1 MKTHVCASIS
11 GALYMLYL
19 SSVPS
24 YYFQLPVTMIKP
36 ESPKLVITSISPES
50 GGEGTEV
57 DINGTGF
64 SKSITENTATLNGK
78 TCEIVAATETSLK
91 IKIPAN
97 PGSGKIVV
105 TVGGVSAET
114 TTFTFIPSGALAVT
128 SIAPAT
134 GPKNTSVVIKG
145 TGFGATPGENTVTLN
160 GKSATVINASS
171 TQLSITI
178 PAGAGSG
185 KIVVAVG
192 GKTVESPTFEY
203 VFTTTVGT
211 LAGSTYGYAEGT
223 GISVQFAQPYNV
235 AVDEEGNVYV
245 ADTNNHRIRKITSAG
260 ETTTLAGGTQ
270 GDANGTGGD
279 AQFNYPYG
287 VTVGADGNIY
297 VADTH
302 NHQVRKITP
311 QGVVTTFAGSTGGYN
326 DATGTDA
333 QFYYPTGITGDKN
346 GNLYVADKDNNKIRK
361 ITSAGVVINT
371 GGQHRGLC
379 RRQWRGSTIQ
389 QSI

>member
-1 MKTHVCASIS
+1 M
-11 GALYMLYL
+11 
-19 SSVPS
+19 
-24 YYFQLPVTMIKP
+24 
-36 ESPKLVITSISPES
+36 
-50 GGEGTEV
+50 
-57 DINGTGF
+57 
-64 SKSITENTATLNGK
+64 
-78 TCEIVAATETSLK
+78 
-91 IKIPAN
+91 
-97 PGSGKIVV
+97 
-105 TVGGVSAET
+105 
-114 TTFTFIPSGALAVT
+114 
-128 SIAPAT
+128 
-134 GPKNTSVVIKG
+134 
-145 TGFGATPGENTVTLN
+145 
-160 GKSATVINASS
+160 
-171 TQLSITI
+171 
-178 PAGAGSG
+178 
-185 KIVVAVG
+185 VAVG

-211 LAGSTYGYAEGT
+211 LAGSIYGYAEGT

-361 ITSAGVVINT
+361 ITSAGVVT
-371 GGQHRGLC
+371 TLAGSTARLC
-379 RRQWRGSTIQ
+379 RRQWRGSTVQ